1 VLADANTVSTKKS
14 WSHTKFLWHRKL
26 VPLSN
31 VLFTAQARNKI
42 SWLLMNWGILWYIDF
57 ADWSFISPCTEAI
70 QTYVNFLVG
79 THSFTQYVLVQFMA
93 NQNFAKTA
101 GFRSAG
107 HKLHFFSLYLFVY
120 LFENII
126 FSWFICAY
134 CFKRKNG
141 WRASRINY
149 WNTHKPVR
157 LVLSY
162 VLSVTQ
168 QYKQRTAW
176 KASLQSIQPSRNI
189 RRIATLVKR
198 TPHILIGK
206 SHNTS
211 ISAISN
217 SFHNILSKA

>member
-1 VLADANTVSTKKS
+1 MPA
-14 WSHTKFLWHRKL
+14 SH
-26 VPLSN
+26 
-31 VLFTAQARNKI
+31 VLFTAQTRNKDFRTPCELG
-42 SWLLMNWGILWYIDF
+42 SPVVYRLCWLECYFTLYQSDTN
-57 ADWSFISPCTEAI
+57 
-70 QTYVNFLVG
+70 VHKFLVW

-162 VLSVTQ
+162 VLCSMHSNISKEQ
-168 QYKQRTAW
+168 HEKH
-176 KASLQSIQPSRNI
+176 LCNPSSYC
-189 RRIATLVKR
+189 
-198 TPHILIGK
+198 GK
-206 SHNTS
+206 YRE
-211 ISAISN
+211 
-217 SFHNILSKA
+217 